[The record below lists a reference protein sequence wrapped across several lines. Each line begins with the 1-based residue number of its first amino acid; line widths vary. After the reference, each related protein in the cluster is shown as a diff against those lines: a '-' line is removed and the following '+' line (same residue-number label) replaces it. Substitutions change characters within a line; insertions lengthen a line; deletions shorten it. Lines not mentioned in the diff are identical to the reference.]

1 MAEGFEL
8 QSAMLAFHVG
18 ANSNPG
24 CSISNPAPYQCA
36 GESSGRCPSATH
48 GKHVDETPD
57 SSLKPDPVPAIA
69 SIWGDS

>member
-48 GKHVDETPD
+48 GKHVDGN
-57 SSLKPDPVPAIA
+57 S
-69 SIWGDS
+69 